1 MSKDVHDLSIT
12 RTCSECDRISVA
24 GTCLSGV
31 EMRPHPREP
40 RKCHR
45 FVPLMDAYDMRTGRE
60 LWPDKAISEEYDGG
74 VCGFLASQLVF
85 GPMPANEVITRA
97 ISVGISKR
105 SIQRAAE
112 HIQVRRTKRGFNGGW
127 IWALS
132 GYEGAK

>member
-24 GTCLSGV
+24 GTCLNDV
-31 EMRPHPREP
+31 EPKPHPREP
-40 RKCHR
+40 RQCPS
-45 FVPLMDAYDMRTGRE
+45 FIPLRDAYDSRTGCE
-60 LWPDKAISEEYDGG
+60 LWPDKAANEEYGGG

-85 GPMPANEVITRA
+85 GPMPADDVIARA
-97 ISVGISKR
+97 VSIGISRR

-112 HIQVRRTKRGFNGGW
+112 HIQVRRTKRSFNGGW

>member
-1 MSKDVHDLSIT
+1 
-12 RTCSECDRISVA
+12 
-24 GTCLSGV
+24 
-31 EMRPHPREP
+31 
-40 RKCHR
+40 
-45 FVPLMDAYDMRTGRE
+45 MRTGRE